1 MRLAISDAMKNEQ
14 RGQLRRTRF
23 LRLAFLLLVLCA
35 LFFLQD
41 REPFRSHFWILFLA
55 AIVTGIMGW
64 LFILRI
70 DSKRQAVA
78 SDTGLTTPK

>member
-1 MRLAISDAMKNEQ
+1 MRLTISDEMKNEQ
-14 RGQLRRTRF
+14 RGMLRRTRIS
-23 LRLAFLLLVLCA
+23 RLAFLSLVLCA

-55 AIVTGIMGW
+55 AIVIGIMGW

-78 SDTGLTTPK
+78 NDAGLTTSK